1 MAASRDK
8 KDKKDSKPVKKV
20 KPSATIPKII
30 KKTPKRAVKAKA
42 SKIDRWNSKDGLER
56 LRKLSMASDNF
67 GQLAKKMKVA
77 RSTLSRWR
85 DQDKKIAE
93 VVQNAEYD
101 KIDLAKSAVIQAI
114 QGNKVTHVVRKFL
127 PKERKALDAERTL
140 YRDQH
145 FNEYKLSHPNASKE
159 ELAVEKTRLTAE
171 AFKKV
176 KTREQIDYS
185 IKIDEI
191 PPDAQIALEYL
202 KLRDPSFRKP
212 HEDELAK
219 ARAELTKA
227 QAELAKFDA
236 DIRNGILDTTPVE
249 LVLPPD
255 ISDEEANME
264 IDEDLELGEDDDDD
278 KDQKDE

>member
-1 MAASRDK
+1 MTANQGK
-8 KDKKDSKPVKKV
+8 KDKKDSKPQKKR
-20 KPSATIPKII
+20 SISTRTPKIS
-30 KKTPKRAVKAKA
+30 KKQVRRPVKAKA

-56 LRKLSMASDNF
+56 LKRLAMASDNF
-67 GQLAKKMKVA
+67 GELARKMKVA

-85 DQDKKIAE
+85 DQDEKIAE
-93 VVQNAEYD
+93 VVQSAED
-101 KIDLAKSAVIQAI
+101 NKIDLAKSAVIQAI

-127 PKERKALDAERTL
+127 PKEKKALDAERLL
-140 YRDQH
+140 YRLQH
-145 FNEYKLSHPNASKE
+145 YNEYKLSHPNASQKE
-159 ELAVEKTRLTAE
+159 LDLEKTRLTAE

-176 KTREQIDYS
+176 ETREQIDYS
-185 IKIDEI
+185 IKIDEV

-212 HEDELAK
+212 HEDELTK
-219 ARAELTKA
+219 ARAALTKA

-264 IDEDLELGEDDDDD
+264 IDEDVELGEDDDDG